1 MSMKILSPAGDFE
14 SLKMA
19 VFNGADEVYLGVK
32 DFNARNIEGFSIETL
47 KQAVDFAHIYGVKV
61 FLAVNILF
69 SDEEIQKALD
79 LVVEA
84 YNIGVDAFIVQDMGL
99 MCLIRKN
106 YPQIE
111 LHISTQ
117 LGVHN
122 LEGAKFVEGLG
133 AKRVVLARET
143 SLEEIKRIRTN
154 TKLEIEYFAHGALCV
169 SFSGN
174 CYLSSYLNDASGNRG
189 KCKQLCR
196 LPYDF
201 YLENNKL
208 ASGYLLSAK
217 DFNMLDRLKDLEEA
231 GVNSLK
237 IEGRA
242 RRPYYVAEIT
252 KAYKQAL
259 NGEDVNN
266 NNISLAF
273 NRGFTEGYF
282 NGNGEIISNKQ
293 NHIGIE
299 IGEVKK
305 FKKGERF
312 NEIYILS
319 NYNITP
325 KSTLKFFSKGIE
337 VATISAY
344 DISKRGELYRV
355 TTTQI
360 VKVGDKVNLISDY
373 LLEQETLNTIKKVE
387 VDILLKALP
396 DKEIEATINYDK
408 EIILKGGALSKAKN
422 QPLTQSDLETCFNKS
437 EMFKPNLKVELGE
450 VFIPKSELNEFR
462 RKVYEA
468 CYNSLVDTGRDKL
481 NKITIK
487 AINSKIE
494 ELSEY
499 QIVENL
505 KENFVAKN
513 IIYSPE
519 EYVLDDVAEFIKL
532 CKGQNKT
539 PLLDTPNFA
548 TEKDIKILSEIVE
561 KTKITIIANNV
572 YALSF
577 NTNKVI
583 GGGLNIYNKYAAE
596 FYGLPYLKAEQSDF
610 KMPYMT
616 LKHCPIK
623 NLLNANCAN
632 CKFKNGYYYTMQN
645 GKKLKLKRKKL
656 SECTFYLTD

>member
-19 VFNGADEVYLGVK
+19 VYNGADEVYLGVK

-47 KQAVDFAHIYGVKV
+47 KPAVDFAHIYGVRV

-79 LVVEA
+79 LIVDS
-84 YNIGVDAFIVQDMGL
+84 YNIGVDAFIVQDIGL
-99 MCLIRKN
+99 ISLVKKL

-122 LEGAKFVEGLG
+122 LEGAKYVEGLG

-143 SLEEIKRIRTN
+143 SLEEIKRIRKNTN
-154 TKLEIEYFAHGALCV
+154 LEIEYFAHGALCV

-174 CYLSSYLNDASGNRG
+174 CYISSYLNDASGNRG

-217 DFNMLDRLKDLEEA
+217 DFNMLDRLKDLEDA
-231 GVNSLK
+231 GVDSLK

-242 RRPYYVAEIT
+242 RRPYYVAETT

-259 NGEDVNN
+259 NGEYYNN
-266 NNISLAF
+266 TNISLAF

-282 NGNGEIISNKQ
+282 NGNAEIISNKQ

-325 KSTLKFFSKGIE
+325 KSTLKFFSNGKE
-337 VATISAY
+337 SATISAY
-344 DISKRGELYRV
+344 DVSKQGELYRV
-355 TTTQI
+355 TTTQN
-360 VKVGDKVNLISDY
+360 VKVKDKVNLISDY
-373 LLEQETLNTIKKVE
+373 FLEQETLKDIKKVE
-387 VDILLKALP
+387 VEILLKVLP
-396 DKEIEATINYDK
+396 GQEIEATVNCGK
-408 EIILKGGALSKAKN
+408 EIVIKGGDLSKAKN
-422 QPLTQSDLETCFNKS
+422 QPLTLLDLETCFNKS
-437 EMFKPNLKVELGE
+437 ELFKPNLKVELGE

-462 RKVYEA
+462 RKVYDA
-468 CYNSLVDTGRDKL
+468 CYNSLIDTNRDKL
-481 NKITIK
+481 NKTIIK
-487 AINSKIE
+487 AIGSTIE
-494 ELSEY
+494 ELSGY

-505 KENFVAKN
+505 KEKFDAKN

-519 EYVLDDVAEFIKL
+519 EYVLEDIVEFVKL
-532 CKGQNKT
+532 CKNQNKT

-561 KTKITIIANNV
+561 KTKITIVANNV

-596 FYGLPYLKAEQSDF
+596 FYGLPYLKAEQSEF

-623 NLLNANCAN
+623 NLLNGNCAN
-632 CKFKNGYYYTMQN
+632 CKFKKGYYYAMQN
-645 GKKLKLKRKKL
+645 GKKLKLKRKKI